1 MSKLDQMKT
10 RPATHSMT
18 ARINAKYL
26 ATLIVFWKS
35 KGIEG
40 NSASELVRLS
50 LETFTEFLTTN
61 NAAIMI
67 DSTAEALE
75 IIKSTGYKIGR
86 ISTKA
91 IVDELIK
98 EDGVSMDFL
107 ESTDIVKEIKVD
119 PKVTQQSDLQI
130 AQSILRKREEEE
142 LQARIKASQET
153 TLNTLR
159 NLGDK

>member
-1 MSKLDQMKT
+1 MSKLTQMKQ

-61 NAAIMI
+61 NAAIMVT
-67 DSTAEALE
+67 STADALD
-75 IIKSTGYKIGR
+75 IIKKCGYKIGR

-91 IVDELIK
+91 IVDELTK
-98 EDGVSMDFL
+98 EDGISMEFLNATETINTMTATPKKVSATDL
-107 ESTDIVKEIKVD
+107 E
-119 PKVTQQSDLQI
+119 I
-130 AQSILRKREEEE
+130 AQALMKKEEEKE
-142 LQARIKASQET
+142 LQERIKASQDNT
-153 TLNTLR
+153 SNTLK
-159 NLGDK
+159 NLG

>member
-1 MSKLDQMKT
+1 
-10 RPATHSMT
+10 
-18 ARINAKYL
+18 
-26 ATLIVFWKS
+26 
-35 KGIEG
+35 
-40 NSASELVRLS
+40 
-50 LETFTEFLTTN
+50 
-61 NAAIMI
+61 MI